1 MNGLGILALVSRCL
15 SPPRSIN
22 EYQEIIE
29 STWQNAEGKPCDG
42 LASQPGREG
51 RVAILL
57 VTLLYKK
64 TVVKVPLTPPNFFL
78 LKKSTS
84 FPDFI
89 SEKNI
94 SIDKIVAFLQAFEHV
109 ISMFTT
115 TQCGIWV
122 GLLVTSLREPS

>member
-1 MNGLGILALVSRCL
+1 MNGLGILALVSLCL

-29 STWQNAEGKPCDG
+29 STWQNAEGQPCDR

-64 TVVKVPLTPPNFFL
+64 NC
-78 LKKSTS
+78 S
-84 FPDFI
+84 
-89 SEKNI
+89 
-94 SIDKIVAFLQAFEHV
+94 
-109 ISMFTT
+109 
-115 TQCGIWV
+115 
-122 GLLVTSLREPS
+122 